1 MNRNIAIYLNYFYIL
16 SNNNNVM
23 IHKDSLLKD
32 IGKRLG
38 ETIGG
43 KIKLDELIENNKS
56 EVF

>member
-1 MNRNIAIYLNYFYIL
+1 
-16 SNNNNVM
+16 M

-38 ETIGG
+38 ETIGE